1 MSNSAKNP
9 IIIKENLGEI
19 YDTLDKS
26 NSKKVNEFLNMKE
39 EIDGNDLSS
48 NNQYSY
54 LYPSLDDPDFNIKI
68 AERKEFYDAR
78 MEIAEIKNIE
88 DEADAMCKAD
98 FELSPHQLFVRN
110 FLSFETPYNS
120 LLLYHGL
127 GTGKTCSAI
136 SVAEEMRD
144 YMKQMGIVQRIIV
157 VASPNVQENFKLQLF
172 DPRKLKQVD
181 GLWNLRACTGN
192 KYLQEINP
200 MSMKGL
206 SKGKVIRQVER
217 IINSSYLFLGY
228 LEFANMIQRKSSMED
243 ASPEKIKRA
252 LRSVFQNRLI
262 IIDEVQN
269 IRSTEENTTNKRVAS
284 ELIKLVENVS
294 NIRLLLLSAT
304 PMFNSYKEIVW
315 LINLMNKN
323 DRRGTIGISEVFDKT
338 GNFLVD
344 DNGKEVGMDLLR
356 RKINGYISFVKG
368 ENPLTFPFRIFPQ
381 EFSPENTFEVITP
394 PRVQLNGK
402 TIVQPLEHVNVFLT
416 KIGTY
421 QGTVYKRIIE
431 ELREKGE
438 TMPNFEN
445 MESFGYTMLQKPLMA
460 LNICYPGSDDV
471 DVSSLIGSSGLENFM
486 NYTNTSV
493 PALKTNFSYKDE
505 SIGRIFSP
513 ELIGNYS
520 AKIKNICTSIQKSK
534 GIVLVYTN
542 YIDGGA
548 VPIALALEEMGL
560 TRYGDYAKN
569 LFKNAPTEA
578 IDSQT
583 FKIRAEN
590 TDETFRP
597 AKYVIISGDK
607 ALSPNNKKDLIA
619 LTDEDNINGEKI
631 KVVIITKAGSEG
643 LDFKNIR
650 QVHIMEPWY
659 NMNLIEQV
667 IGRAVRT
674 CSHIKLPFIER
685 NVQIFLYGTIL
696 DNEEEA
702 ADIYVYRLAEL
713 KAVQIGRVSRLMK
726 ESSIDCILNIQ
737 QNKYNAE
744 VLQRKVPQQLSDG
757 KTIDFSIGNKPFS
770 ASCDYLK
777 TCNYTCRPYKDIKE
791 DDVIMDTYS
800 EKFIIMNSDKILQ
813 KIRDAFK
820 EKYFYKKDDLIKYI
834 NINRVYPIIQINAAL
849 EQLLGDRNEYL
860 IDDYGRAGR
869 LINIGEYYMFQPVEL
884 DDPNISVYDR
894 MVPIPFKRETFNA
907 QIKDRSLQDKVEMQ
921 DKVGVQDKVE
931 MQDKVGVQDKV
942 EMQDKVGV
950 QTEVATVY
958 PSSKGKKKLSLV
970 DDMPSQNKGVLT
982 DLSNKYDKV
991 MELQD
996 KVERGETDYY
1006 VFCSKIFAA
1015 FKRQGVNEDV
1025 LKKLLVEHLMQ
1036 SLVYNEIMEVIN
1048 YLYFNIGLTP
1058 FEIMCKSYFD
1068 QYILNAKGLTGLLLS
1083 KDNKRQLVIMKEQA
1097 WEEGEAEDYNDLL
1110 GEIEKQVLNK
1120 EAMNKYVG
1128 FFSEFKKEYMVFK
1141 VIDLED
1147 PKGKGARCDQS
1158 GKNVAINLLNSI
1170 IGEENYTKDNTRG
1183 RNKMEFCIIQEFL
1196 LRLFNEQKKDDKIWF
1211 VTPIQAIN
1219 TF

>member
-1 MSNSAKNP
+1 MSASVKDP

-26 NSKKVNEFLNMKE
+26 DPKKVNDFLNMKE
-39 EIDGNDLSS
+39 EIDGKELAS
-48 NNQYSY
+48 NNQYNY

-68 AERKEFYDAR
+68 SERKEFYDTR

-88 DEADAMCKAD
+88 DEADAMCNAD

-200 MSMKGL
+200 MNMKGL
-206 SKGKVIRQVER
+206 GKGKVVRQVER
-217 IINSSYLFLGY
+217 IINNSYLFLGY

-243 ASPEKIKRA
+243 ATPEKIKRS

-284 ELIKLVENVS
+284 ELIKLVDNVS

-304 PMFNSYKEIVW
+304 PMFNSYKEIIW
-315 LINLMNKN
+315 LVNLMNRN
-323 DRRGTIGISEVFDKT
+323 DRRGMIGLSEVFDKS
-338 GNFLVD
+338 GSFLMD
-344 DNGKEVGMDLLR
+344 KNGKDIGRDLLR

-368 ENPLTFPFRIFPQ
+368 ENPLTFPFRIFPRD
-381 EFSPENTFEVITP
+381 FSPENTFEIIP
-394 PRVQLNGK
+394 QPRVQLNGK
-402 TIVQPLEHVNVFLT
+402 TIVQPLEHINVYLT
-416 KIGTY
+416 NIGSY
-421 QGTVYKRIIE
+421 QGTVYSRIIE
-431 ELREKGE
+431 DIRQQGE
-438 TMPNFEN
+438 SMPNFEN
-445 MESFGYTMLQKPLMA
+445 MDSFGYTILQKPLMA
-460 LNICYPGSDDV
+460 LNICYPGRADA

-486 NYTNTSV
+486 EFTNSTV
-493 PALKTNFSYKDE
+493 PMLKTDFNYKDE
-505 SIGRIFSP
+505 SAGRIFSP
-513 ELIGNYS
+513 ELIGKYS
-520 AKIKNICTSIQKSK
+520 AKIKNICTSVENST
-534 GIVLVYTN
+534 GIILVYTN

-548 VPIALALEEMGL
+548 VPIALALEEMGM
-560 TRYGDYAKN
+560 TRYGEYAKN
-569 LFKNAPTEA
+569 LFKTPPRPS

-590 TDETFRP
+590 GTQTFRP

-667 IGRAVRT
+667 IGRGVRT
-674 CSHIKLPFIER
+674 CSHVKLPFIER

-696 DNEEEA
+696 NSEEEA
-702 ADIYVYRLAEL
+702 ADLYVYRLAEL
-713 KAVQIGRVSRLMK
+713 KALQIGQVSRLLK
-726 ESSIDCILNIQ
+726 ESSVDCILNIQ

-744 VLQRKVPQQLSDG
+744 VLQRSVPQKLSDG
-757 KTIDFSIGNKPFS
+757 KTIDFAIGNKPYS

-791 DDVIMDTYS
+791 EDVIMDTYS
-800 EKFIIMNSDKILQ
+800 EKFIIMNSDKIVQ

-820 EKYFYKKDDLIKYI
+820 DKYFYKKEDLIKYI

-849 EQLLGDRNEYL
+849 EQLISDNNEYL
-860 IDDYGRAGR
+860 TDDYGRAGR
-869 LINIGEYYMFQPVEL
+869 LSNIGEYYMFQPVEL
-884 DDPNISVYDR
+884 EDPNISVYDR
-894 MVPIPFKRETFNA
+894 MVPIPFTHKKFA
-907 QIKDRSLQDKVEMQ
+907 APIKDRSLQDAVDTQSADGAQNAVSTQDAVEMSNENKSI
-921 DKVGVQDKVE
+921 D
-931 MQDKVGVQDKV
+931 
-942 EMQDKVGV
+942 
-950 QTEVATVY
+950 TETK
-958 PSSKGKKKLSLV
+958 SKHQLSLINT
-970 DDMPSQNKGVLT
+970 MPSQNKGILT
-982 DLSNKYDKV
+982 DLINKYDKV

-996 KVERGETDYY
+996 NVERGETDYY

-1015 FKRQGVNEDV
+1015 FKTRGVSEDV

-1036 SLVYNEIMEVIN
+1036 SLVYDEIMEVIN
-1048 YLYFNIGLTP
+1048 YLYFNIGLTS
-1058 FEIMCKSYFD
+1058 FEVRCKSYFD
-1068 QYILNAKGLTGLLLS
+1068 QYILNAKGLTGLLLT
-1083 KDNKRQLVIMKEQA
+1083 KDNKRQLVIMKEQV

-1110 GEIEKQVLNK
+1110 GEIEKRVLNK
-1120 EAMNKYVG
+1120 ENMNKYVG
-1128 FFSEFKKEYMVFK
+1128 FFAEFKKEYMVFK

-1158 GKNVAINLLNSI
+1158 GKNVAINLLNAI
-1170 IGEENYTKDNTRG
+1170 IGEDQYTKDNTRG

-1196 LRLFNEQKKDDKIWF
+1196 LRLYNDKKKDDKIWF
-1211 VTPIQAIN
+1211 VSPTQAIN
-1219 TF
+1219 SF